1 MKLLIYYAHG
11 NLNGNYM
18 FTTTAKQLTE
28 KHIEKIKDEVAV
40 NIGDTEF
47 IQSDPNRVIIKNIMK
62 L

>member
-1 MKLLIYYAHG
+1 
-11 NLNGNYM
+11 M

-40 NIGDTEF
+40 DIGDTEF
-47 IQSDPNRVIIKNIMK
+47 IQSDANRVIIKNIMK